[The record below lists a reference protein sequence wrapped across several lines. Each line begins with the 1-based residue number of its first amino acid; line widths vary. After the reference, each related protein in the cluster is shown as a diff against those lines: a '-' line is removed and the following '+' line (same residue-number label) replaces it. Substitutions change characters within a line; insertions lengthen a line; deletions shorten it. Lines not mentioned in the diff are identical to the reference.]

1 LVSGPLPLLL
11 RAWWRVEFIAAGLFG
26 GSCGEVAVGLLADDF
41 FRLGHHDL
49 TGRPLL
55 HPVALSTGLAAAMVG
70 DLVASRHM
78 AVYAGHVLVVAR
90 PDGPGDILS
99 ARMLALIRQEHHPL
113 NTWLEFFA
121 RSAVVEVAAR
131 LERAGQIRVLRTHR
145 LMRDTVT
152 YLPVSQLEAA
162 RPRAVLA
169 TRLMNGLELDG
180 GYVVLAGLMVATGL
194 DATIL
199 DGATPEV
206 HARLRRLINR
216 LPSAFLELFA
226 HTEAL
231 VGAAVLAH
239 RT

>member
-1 LVSGPLPLLL
+1 
-11 RAWWRVEFIAAGLFG
+11 
-26 GSCGEVAVGLLADDF
+26 VAVELLADDF

-70 DLVASRHM
+70 DLVASRHV
-78 AVYAGHVLVVAR
+78 AVHAGHVLVVDR
-90 PDGPGDILS
+90 PDGPGDSLS
-99 ARMLALIRQEHHPL
+99 ARMLALVRQEHHPL
-113 NTWLEFFA
+113 NTWLEFFS

-131 LERAGQIRVLRTHR
+131 LERAGQIRVVRTHR

-152 YLPVSQLEAA
+152 YVPVGQLEAA

-169 TRLMNGLELDG
+169 TRLMNGLELKG
-180 GYVVLAGLMVATGL
+180 RGYVALAGLMVATGL

-199 DGATPEV
+199 DGASPEV
-206 HARLRRLINR
+206 HARLRRLIGR